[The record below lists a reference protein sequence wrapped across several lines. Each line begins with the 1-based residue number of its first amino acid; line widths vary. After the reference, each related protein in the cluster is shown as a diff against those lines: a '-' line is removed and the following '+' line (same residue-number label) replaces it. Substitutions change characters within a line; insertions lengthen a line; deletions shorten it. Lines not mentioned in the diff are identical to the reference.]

1 MKRISWFFLLTIIGF
16 IVINSD
22 CTKEAEYLDK
32 YLGTWSFESSWSRK
46 ELHIPAMGD
55 TSYFTGEIVYGS
67 CKKCITIVQNMMTFK
82 VEPDGQIL
90 NTCEP
95 PSYPLHYQKYCKGY
109 FEGDSIFHYE
119 TFDQT
124 PPNHVVTNI
133 TTLFGRKL

>member
-1 MKRISWFFLLTIIGF
+1 MKKKQWFILIIILGF
-16 IVINSD
+16 IVTNSD
-22 CTKEAEYLDK
+22 CTKEPAYLEK
-32 YLGTWSFESSWSRK
+32 YLGGWSFEYSWSRK
-46 ELHIPAMGD
+46 ELHIPATGD
-55 TSYFTGEIVYGS
+55 TSYFTSDIVYGK
-67 CKKCITIVQNMMTFK
+67 CKSCITIIHDMKTFK

-133 TTLFGRKL
+133 TSLLGRKL